1 MLETSEL
8 SLDRNVQLYISPLPP
23 TSVPSPACLSTVMFP
38 HGLPHGKVHLSGSL
52 KTSWSTPHHSTV
64 CPTAT
69 RISGTLCLVAS
80 TAPWI
85 AGPRGSVGTLM
96 EWFGLRFVEG
106 FKDEQGAHPV
116 GRLSCAPSRV
126 ASRGKIQLGSGAFM
140 AFGGVSQRLYNG
152 RRYPASTSWVLE
164 LRSNGRID

>member
-1 MLETSEL
+1 
-8 SLDRNVQLYISPLPP
+8 
-23 TSVPSPACLSTVMFP
+23 MFP

-52 KTSWSTPHHSTV
+52 KTSWSTPHHSNV

-116 GRLSCAPSRV
+116 RRLSCASSRG
-126 ASRGKIQLGSGAFM
+126 ALWGKIQLGSGGGIGAFM
-140 AFGGVSQRLYNG
+140 AFVAFGGVSQWSHNVHRS
-152 RRYPASTSWVLE
+152 PASTSWVLE
-164 LRSNGRID
+164 LRPNTRND